1 MTLQLRTEAGGYSN
15 SQAAETAAMESNT
28 TADKCWREYFM
39 LKNGISTGL
48 QQSANEA
55 AEHPGTL
62 LAEFGG
68 SAAIGAGVAL
78 ASRGGAGWKVAVGL
92 GLAAMTY
99 SFAKDVAGRMGVIK
113 SAMDDTWQSGAH
125 MRASEQ
131 KVASVAG
138 PFLVD
143 LAATSLGAG
152 FGGTLGL
159 AGPELYA
166 AAARARGTSA
176 VEAAMGRT
184 SLAPTYDIGSAFEGA
199 SAKSAVVERTMT
211 SDLVGRSAPIAGA
224 PTENFYLRGKLN
236 AAGVWEPVRDI
247 QEVPI
252 ECKRLLLEKLR
263 DVGGIM
269 MEPKVANQFIDS
281 VMPVLNRLEPLP
293 ANAPQEV
300 VLARAKQVVQAINA
314 FAETNNMPRLKLS
327 LPDASDQASL
337 VAGKMLF
344 DRTDGYIAVK
354 PQDLLRSPGTDGA
367 EMTAARLYHEI
378 GHNKQVYDI
387 FKVESQRLG
396 VPKSGPVDAVLRA
409 ELREQMQWRLALGR
423 ENITDSYMDRLLQA
437 WQKDTTP
444 ITAADRLRAEQL
456 TGGFVRMADPGPQY
470 VSAAQQAAEANRLQQ
485 MVRNGGTDG
494 ANQALNELRSPA
506 AQRQVFGY
514 SVPDAVTQMTLKP
527 AGTAGAAEAQLLDET
542 LGQFI
547 SGRNQLRQTKY
558 LKYMEPPELEAWILQ
573 QKALIR
579 AYRFTAN
586 NSSAPTIH

>member
-15 SQAAETAAMESNT
+15 SQAAESAARESDT

-39 LKNGISTGL
+39 LKNGVSTGL
-48 QQSANEA
+48 QQSAAEA
-55 AEHPGTL
+55 AEHPGTV

-68 SAAIGAGVAL
+68 SAAIGAGLAL
-78 ASRGGAGWKVAVGL
+78 AGRGGAGWKLAVGL

-113 SAMDDTWQSGAH
+113 SAMDDTWQSGANVH
-125 MRASEQ
+125 ASEQ
-131 KVASVAG
+131 KVASVTG

-166 AAARARGTSA
+166 AARARGTSA
-176 VEAAMGRT
+176 VEVAMGRT
-184 SLAPTYDIGSAFEGA
+184 PLAPTYDIGSAFEGA
-199 SAKSAVVERTMT
+199 STKSAAIERTLA

-247 QEVPI
+247 HEVPI
-252 ECKRLLLEKLR
+252 ECKRLLLEKLH

-281 VMPVLNRLEPLP
+281 VMPVLNRFEPLP

-300 VLARAKQVVQAINA
+300 VLDRAKAVVQAINS
-314 FAETNNMPRLKLS
+314 FAEANNMPRLKLS

-344 DRTDGYIAVK
+344 DRTDGYIAIK

-387 FKVESQRLG
+387 FKVEAARLG
-396 VPKSGPVDAVLRA
+396 VPKSGAVDVVQRA
-409 ELREQMQWRLALGR
+409 ELREQMQWQLALGH
-423 ENITDSYMDRLLQA
+423 ENITDSYMDRLLQT

-444 ITAADRLRAEQL
+444 ITAAARLRAEQL
-456 TGGFVRMADPGPQY
+456 IGGFVRMADPGPQY
-470 VSAAQQAAEANRLQQ
+470 VSAAEQAAEANRLQQ
-485 MVRNGGTDG
+485 LVRNGGTDG
-494 ANQALNELRSPA
+494 VNQALNELRSPA

-514 SVPDAVTQMTLKP
+514 TVPDAVAQMTMKP
-527 AGTAGAAEAQLLDET
+527 AGTAGAAEARVLDET

-547 SGRNQLRQTKY
+547 SGRNDVRQAKY

-579 AYRFTAN
+579 ANRFTAKAG
-586 NSSAPTIH
+586 SAPTIH